1 MIRRPPRSTLFPYTT
16 LFRSMVFRLEPA
28 KESGTAGRDFG
39 GLQRIDIEFC
49 RMDAGMGGGNHIH
62 AGCGGFAVKKNPT
75 RVWVARGIG
84 AAPFPE
90 GTSLHVRRPENSA
103 GPCGVGGGAGPKHP
117 HSRAQK

>member
-62 AGCGGFAVKKNPT
+62 AGCGGSAVDRKSKPLDSRHPLISHVAFSLRKRNKKVT
-75 RVWVARGIG
+75 L
-84 AAPFPE
+84 
-90 GTSLHVRRPENSA
+90 TLT
-103 GPCGVGGGAGPKHP
+103 
-117 HSRAQK
+117 